1 MLSQELADRYK
12 QKITDFYKGSNK
24 NPGGGQRP
32 TPQYPSAEE
41 QAFKREFYDFRAQQQ
56 KARGESGM
64 RTQEMR
70 PSKYKGIDARDEA
83 DYTAF
88 LKSKGIDPNDQK
100 YANPGFG
107 GGSTARQGQPERF
120 TVPGGE
126 VVNGAFRP
134 SNGNSDGGNTGGGNK
149 SQYGERLGMDP
160 NLGFTM
166 DFKDSDGDGVDDRL
180 QRGPG
185 QPREEVGVD
194 FKGGGNQ
201 NFDGGF
207 RRDPNSAP
215 GRNPNT
221 RPMPD
226 FGSIGKGIQ
235 GTYPYDGNEGPGF
248 GINPPNRRGRRGRG
262 NRPSYGRRVRG
273 TAQPYN
279 PNASQGGGQGQGQ
292 GSSQNFGNG
301 YMNFMDIMDSMYSYQ
316 PSADDDEG
324 RAMKN
329 AFGYDMM
336 SKFFDSMLSRGMG
349 QYQAGLSKDMMNH
362 AYTLEQLGLS
372 NSRKEE
378 FGYGM
383 RAMDKQYELQNL
395 FANQQYGRDLGEL
408 AAVGEQTRK
417 NYRSQGRE
425 NRLQT
430 ITEGEQQRLNYAAK
444 GDQDRRGYRVLGDEE
459 RQTMEKEYGY
469 DIGREREKGTQERLN
484 IGKRGDESRKSYE
497 FEDKIDARQ
506 EQRERTRARA
516 QARAF

>member
-70 PSKYKGIDARDEA
+70 PSKYKDIDARDEA

-107 GGSTARQGQPERF
+107 GG
-120 TVPGGE
+120 
-126 VVNGAFRP
+126 
-134 SNGNSDGGNTGGGNK
+134 NGNRGPGNTGGGNK

-226 FGSIGKGIQ
+226 FGLIGQ
-235 GTYPYDGNEGPGF
+235 GVQGEFPFDGFGGPGF
-248 GINPPNRRGRRGRG
+248 GINQPNRRGRGG
-262 NRPSYGRRVRG
+262 QSNSPSYGRRVRG

-279 PNASQGGGQGQGQ
+279 SNASQGGGQGQGQGQGQ

-417 NYRSQGRE
+417 NYRAQGVE

-430 ITEGEQQRLNYAAK
+430 VTEGEQQRLNYAAK

-459 RQTMEKEYGY
+459 RKT
-469 DIGREREKGTQERLN
+469 EREKGTQERLN
-484 IGKRGDESRKSYE
+484 IGKRGDESRKSYD

-506 EQRERTRARA
+506 EQRERSRARA